1 MTDIRGVPPRAA
13 SWLLARL
20 LPDDLREPFLGDL
33 DESYRASIDGGW
45 SRWRARF
52 WYWRETI
59 RAPLTLAAMHRER
72 RAVPAAVALTP
83 PSGDTLMSLL
93 LADLRYAL
101 RRLRHA
107 PAFTIVV
114 VATLALGIGA
124 NSAIFSVVN
133 TVLLKPLAYRAPDQL
148 VTIFHHYTKID
159 LEASVSVPGF
169 IAYRDR
175 THDFANVSVE
185 NVWTAN
191 LTGQGDPQRLVGSQ
205 VSAQFF
211 PALGVAPML
220 GRVPRPEEDSIG
232 RNHVVVL
239 SYGLWRRSFGADSG
253 IVGRQI
259 SLNGEAFDVI
269 GVMPPSF
276 VDPGGRTAEM
286 WSPIALDPKLNVP
299 SRFTNEFLFVV
310 ARLKP
315 GVTFAQAQHDMTAFA
330 NQLKHEYPD
339 NLPDQWTLD
348 VKALSTLKT
357 GNVRPM
363 LLVLLGAVGFVLL
376 IACANV
382 ANLMLARA
390 ASRQREV
397 AIRTALGATRWAL
410 ARQLLI
416 ESLVLS
422 ITGGALGLAI
432 AYGAVHALV
441 AINPGNVP
449 RIGDLAI
456 DGRVVGF
463 TAGVAVLTGLLFGL
477 VPALQ
482 LAGSRLHLVI
492 KEGGRGGTAD
502 RAGQRVRW
510 ALVVGEVALALTLL
524 VGGGLLLKSFAAIEG
539 VSPGFDPN
547 NVLTLSLSLPKTQ
560 YATPDAQSAFF
571 ARVMPAIAAVPGV
584 RAVGGTSVMPFGGSW
599 STGTFNVE
607 GYVPPKGNAPW
618 GDIRIVTPGF
628 FSALK
633 IPLKEGRLIGPGDD
647 AKAPLV
653 AVVDE
658 EFVKRFMKPGEDPIG
673 RHIYFEDGPITPKTK
688 LIAIVGVV
696 GHTAH
701 EGLTAEKR
709 IQVYFSVPQVA
720 AAFGGIYNLQVAVR
734 TTADPRSYVGSVR
747 RAVQSVDPT
756 MPVSNVNTMDDLI
769 SSSLGDRKLAV
780 VLLGVF
786 SGLALLLASLGIYG
800 VMSYT
805 VAQRTREMGVRVA
818 LGAPRKRVLRLVLR
832 QGMVMSM
839 AGVAIGLA
847 GALALTR
854 LLNAQL
860 YQVSPTDPPTFGA
873 VATVLTIV
881 AIVATLGPALRAT
894 RVDPVVALREE

>member
-1 MTDIRGVPPRAA
+1 MTDIRGVPPRLAT
-13 SWLLARL
+13 WLLARL
-20 LPDDLREPFLGDL
+20 LPEELREPFLGDL
-33 DESYRASIDGGW
+33 AEYYRTSRSGGRG
-45 SRWRARF
+45 RWHARF
-52 WYWRETI
+52 WYWRETV
-59 RAPLTLAAMHRER
+59 RAPLTLAYVRRSHRR
-72 RAVPAAVALTP
+72 VPAATLP
-83 PSGDTLMSLL
+83 RSPGDSLMSLL
-93 LADLRYAL
+93 LADLRYGL

-107 PAFTIVV
+107 PAFTLVV

-124 NSAIFSVVN
+124 NTAIFSVVN
-133 TVLLKPLAYRAPDQL
+133 TVLLKPLAYRAPDRL

-175 THDFANVSVE
+175 THDFAELAVE
-185 NVWTAN
+185 TGWQVN
-191 LTGQGDPQRLVGSQ
+191 LTGQGDPQRLTGQ
-205 VSAQFF
+205 RASAQFF
-211 PALGVAPML
+211 PALGVAPIL
-220 GRVPRPEEDSIG
+220 GRTPRPEEDSIG
-232 RNHVVVL
+232 RSHVVVL
-239 SYGLWRRSFGADSG
+239 SYRLWRGTFGGDSS
-253 IVGRQI
+253 IVGKQI
-259 SLNGEAFDVI
+259 SLNGEAYDVI
-269 GVMPPSF
+269 GVMPSSF
-276 VDPGGRTAEM
+276 VDPWNRGAEI
-286 WSPIALDPKLNVP
+286 WTPIALDPKQNVP
-299 SRFTNEFLFVV
+299 DRFTNEFLNLT
-310 ARLKP
+310 ALLKP
-315 GVTFAQAQHDMTAFA
+315 GVSVDQAQRDMTAFA
-330 NQLKHEYPD
+330 NQLKKEYPN

-348 VKALSTLKT
+348 LKPMAELRT
-357 GNVRPM
+357 GSIKPM
-363 LLVLLGAVGFVLL
+363 LLILLGAVGFVLL

-390 ASRQREV
+390 AARQREV

-410 ARQLLI
+410 ARQLLV
-416 ESLVLS
+416 ESLLLS
-422 ITGGALGLAI
+422 VTGGVLGLAI
-432 AYGAVHALV
+432 AYGAVRALV

-449 RIGDLAI
+449 RIMELAI
-456 DGRVVGF
+456 DGRVIAF
-463 TAGVAVLTGLLFGL
+463 TAVVAVLTGLLFGL
-477 VPALQ
+477 VPAVQ
-482 LAGSRLHLVI
+482 MAGSRLHLMI

-502 RAGQRVRW
+502 RGGQRLRW

-524 VGGGLLLKSFAAIEG
+524 VGGGLLLKSFAAVEG

-599 STGTFNVE
+599 STGSFNVE
-607 GYVPPKGNAPW
+607 GYVPPKGNGPW

-633 IPLKEGRLIGPGDD
+633 IPLKKGRLIGAGDD

-673 RHIYFEDGPITPKTK
+673 RHIYFEDGPITPKTQ

-701 EGLTAEKR
+701 EGLTADKR
-709 IQVYFSVPQVA
+709 IQVYFSVPQAA
-720 AAFGGIYNLQVAVR
+720 AAFGGILNLQVAVR
-734 TTADPRSYVGSVR
+734 TAADPRSYVGSVR
-747 RAVQSVDPT
+747 RAVQSVDQT
-756 MPVSNVNTMDDLI
+756 MPIANIDTMDDLI
-769 SSSLGDRKLAV
+769 ASSLGDRKLAM

-786 SGLALLLASLGIYG
+786 SGLALLLASIGIYG

-818 LGAPRKRVLRLVLR
+818 LGAPRERVLRLVMR
-832 QGMVMSM
+832 QGMVMSL

-881 AIVATLGPALRAT
+881 AIVATMGPALRAT

>member
-1 MTDIRGVPPRAA
+1 
-13 SWLLARL
+13 
-20 LPDDLREPFLGDL
+20 
-33 DESYRASIDGGW
+33 
-45 SRWRARF
+45 
-52 WYWRETI
+52 
-59 RAPLTLAAMHRER
+59 
-72 RAVPAAVALTP
+72 
-83 PSGDTLMSLL
+83 MSLI

-107 PAFTIVV
+107 PAFSLVV
-114 VATLALGIGA
+114 VSTLALGIGA

-148 VTIFHHYTKID
+148 VTIFHHYTKLG

-175 THDFANVSVE
+175 THDFANVAVE

-191 LTGQGDPQRLVGSQ
+191 LTGQGDPQRILGAQ
-205 VSAQFF
+205 ASAQFF
-211 PALGVAPML
+211 AALGVAPML

-232 RNHVVVL
+232 RDHVVVL
-239 SYGLWRRSFGADSG
+239 SYGLWRRSFGADTG

-259 SLNGEAFDVI
+259 SLNGEAYDVI

-276 VDPGGRTAEM
+276 VDPGARTAEM
-286 WSPIALDPKLNVP
+286 WAPIALDPKLNVP
-299 SRFTNEFLFVV
+299 SRFTNEFLFAV

-315 GVTFAQAQHDMTAFA
+315 GITFAQAQRDMTAFA

-339 NLPDQWTLD
+339 NLPDQWTLE
-348 VKALSTLKT
+348 LKPMAELRT
-357 GNVRPM
+357 GNIRPM

-382 ANLMLARA
+382 ANLMLVRA
-390 ASRQREV
+390 AARQREV

-416 ESLVLS
+416 ESLLLS

-449 RIGDLAI
+449 RIGELAI

-463 TAGVAVLTGLLFGL
+463 TAAVAVLTGVLFGL

-482 LAGSRLHLVI
+482 IAGTRLHLII
-492 KEGGRGGTAD
+492 KEGGRGGTTD
-502 RAGQRVRW
+502 RGGQRLRW

-539 VSPGFDPN
+539 VDPGFDSHD
-547 NVLTLSLSLPKTQ
+547 VLTLSLSLPKTQ
-560 YATPDAQSAFF
+560 YATPDAQTAFF
-571 ARVMPAIAAVPGV
+571 ARAMPAIAAVPGV

-599 STGTFNVE
+599 STSSFNVE
-607 GYVPPKGNAPW
+607 GYTPPKGNGPW

-628 FSALK
+628 FSALR
-633 IPLKEGRLIGPGDD
+633 IPLKRGRLLGSGDD
-647 AKAPLV
+647 AMAPLV

-658 EFVKRFMKPGEDPIG
+658 EFVKRFFKPGQDPIG
-673 RHIYFEDGPITPKTK
+673 RHLYFEDGPITPKTK
-688 LIAIVGVV
+688 LITIVGVV
-696 GHTAH
+696 GHAAH
-701 EGLTAEKR
+701 EGLTADKR
-709 IQVYFSVPQVA
+709 VQVYFDVSQA
-720 AAFGGIYNLQVAVR
+720 AAEFGGINNLQVAVR
-734 TTADPRSYVGSVR
+734 TAADPRSYVGAVR
-747 RAVQSVDPT
+747 RAVQSVDQS
-756 MPVSNVNTMDDLI
+756 MPIANINTMDDLI
-769 SSSLGDRKLAV
+769 ASSLGDRKLAM

-786 SGLALLLASLGIYG
+786 SGLALLLASIGIYG

-805 VAQRTREMGVRVA
+805 VAQRTRELGVRVA
-818 LGAPRKRVLRLVLR
+818 LGAPRERVLRLVLR

-860 YQVSPTDPPTFGA
+860 YQVSPTDPPTFGG

-881 AIVATLGPALRAT
+881 AILATMGPALRAT

>member
-13 SWLLARL
+13 AWLLARL
-20 LPDDLREPFLGDL
+20 LPGDLREPFLGDL
-33 DESYRASIDGGW
+33 DECYRASLAGGM
-45 SRWRARF
+45 SRWRARL

-72 RAVPAAVALTP
+72 RSVPAAAAHP
-83 PSGDTLMSLL
+83 RPAGDTLMSLI

-101 RRLRHA
+101 RRLRQA
-107 PAFTIVV
+107 PAFTLVV

-133 TVLLKPLAYRAPDQL
+133 TVLLKPLAYREPDRL
-148 VTIFHHYTKID
+148 VTIFHHYTKLD

-175 THDFANVSVE
+175 THDFAELAVE
-185 NVWTAN
+185 SNWQVN
-191 LTGQGDPQRLVGSQ
+191 LTGQGDPQRLTGQ
-205 VSAQFF
+205 RASAQFF
-211 PALGVAPML
+211 PALGVTPML
-220 GRVPRPEEDSIG
+220 GRVPRPDEDSIG
-232 RNHVVVL
+232 RDHVVVL
-239 SYGLWRRSFGADSG
+239 SYGLWRRTFGGDSSL
-253 IVGRQI
+253 VGKPI
-259 SLNGEAFDVI
+259 SLNGESYDVI

-276 VDPGGRTAEM
+276 VDPWNRGADIWT
-286 WSPIALDPKLNVP
+286 PIALDPKLNVP
-299 SRFTNEFLFVV
+299 GRFTNEFLNLT
-310 ARLKP
+310 ALLKP
-315 GVTFAQAQHDMTAFA
+315 GVTVQQAKRDMTAFA
-330 NQLKHEYPD
+330 DQLKKEYPD
-339 NLPDQWTLD
+339 DLPDQWTLD
-348 VKALSTLKT
+348 LKPMAELRTGSVK
-357 GNVRPM
+357 PM

-390 ASRQREV
+390 AARQREV

-410 ARQLLI
+410 VRQLLV
-416 ESLVLS
+416 ESLLLS
-422 ITGGALGLAI
+422 ITGGILGLGI
-432 AYGAVHALV
+432 AYGAVRALV

-449 RIGDLAI
+449 RISELAI
-456 DGRVVGF
+456 DGRVIGF
-463 TAGVAVLTGLLFGL
+463 TAAVAVITGLLFGL

-482 LAGSRLHLVI
+482 MAGGRLHLII
-492 KEGGRGGTAD
+492 KEGGRGGTTD
-502 RAGQRVRW
+502 RGGQRLRW

-539 VSPGFDPN
+539 VDPGFDPH

-560 YATPDAQSAFF
+560 YATADAQAAFF

-599 STGTFNVE
+599 STGSFNVE
-607 GYVPPKGNAPW
+607 GYTPPKGNGPW

-633 IPLKEGRLIGPGDD
+633 IPLKQGRLLGAGDD
-647 AKAPLV
+647 AKASLV

-658 EFVKRFMKPGEDPIG
+658 EFVKRFFKPGQEPIG

-688 LIAIVGVV
+688 LITIVGVV
-696 GHTAH
+696 GHAAH
-701 EGLTAEKR
+701 EGLTADKR
-709 IQVYFSVPQVA
+709 VQVYFDVSQA
-720 AAFGGIYNLQVAVR
+720 AAGFGGINNLQVAVK
-734 TTADPRSYVGSVR
+734 TSADPQSYVAAVR
-747 RAVQSVDPT
+747 RAVQSVDQS
-756 MPVSNVNTMDDLI
+756 MPIANIDSMDGLI
-769 SSSLGDRKLAV
+769 ASSLGDRRLAV

-805 VAQRTREMGVRVA
+805 VAQRTRELGVRVA
-818 LGAPRKRVLRLVLR
+818 LGAPRERVLRMVLR

-854 LLNAQL
+854 LLDAQL

-881 AIVATLGPALRAT
+881 AIAATMGPALRAT